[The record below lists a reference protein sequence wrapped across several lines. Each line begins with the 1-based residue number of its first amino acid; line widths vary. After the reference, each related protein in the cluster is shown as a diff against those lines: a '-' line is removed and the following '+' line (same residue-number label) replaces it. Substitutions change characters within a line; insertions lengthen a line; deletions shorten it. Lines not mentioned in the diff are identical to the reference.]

1 MTGSANAATS
11 FFHSELSSSRT
22 MVILRGY
29 PPEETVRL
37 CARAE
42 SMAVRL
48 VEVPAQT
55 PAALESLAAA
65 VAWAEGREV
74 TIGAG
79 TVTTPDILRA
89 VHRTGARFTVAPG
102 VDANVSRASVDLGVP
117 HLPGVATATE
127 VTTALAL
134 GHVWLKVFPAS
145 VLGAAWI
152 PALKGPFPEA
162 KFVAT
167 GGITPQNARHFL
179 DAGADAVSLGGS
191 FADADPSQVQSLRR

>member
-1 MTGSANAATS
+1 
-11 FFHSELSSSRT
+11 
-22 MVILRGY
+22 
-29 PPEETVRL
+29 VRL

-42 SMAVRL
+42 SVAVRL
-48 VEVPAQT
+48 VEVPAQS

-79 TVTTPDILRA
+79 TVTTTEILRA

-102 VDANVSRASVDLGVP
+102 VDANVSRASEDLGMP

-127 VTTALAL
+127 VATALGL

-191 FADADPSQVQSLRR
+191 FASADPSQVQSLHR